1 MNNLT
6 VEEQMRMIKKLLN
19 MFLKSKFPEIYD
31 IELEDK
37 GYFLEIHILVDGT
50 DEEQEMEIE
59 DEVHNILKYTGEDI
73 DYGIT
78 FHVEYWDWEE
88 DKK

>member
-6 VEEQMRMIKKLLN
+6 VEEQMRMIKKLLD
-19 MFLKSKFPEIYD
+19 MFLKPKFPEVYD
-31 IELEDK
+31 VKLEDK

-59 DEVHNILKYTGEDI
+59 EEVQNILRYTGEDI
-73 DYGIT
+73 SYGIT
-78 FHVEYWDWEE
+78 FHVEIWDWEE
-88 DKK
+88 DKI

>member
-1 MNNLT
+1 MKELT
-6 VEEQMRMIKKLLN
+6 IEEQMKMIDKLLN
-19 MFLKSKFPEIYD
+19 MFVKPDFPEIYEFK
-31 IELEDK
+31 IEDK

-59 DEVHNILKYTGEDI
+59 EAVQNVLKYTGEDI
-73 DYGIT
+73 NYGIN

-88 DKK
+88 EN